1 LNDNNEETTRSMDLT
16 ELDINILLRLVINLL
31 SAKAWQ
37 YIGLRIK
44 PGTDKIEQN
53 FEKAKLSID
62 CIVFLIE
69 KLEGQISDDEKGKLR
84 SIITDLQ
91 INFVNQFKS

>member
-1 LNDNNEETTRSMDLT
+1 LNNKNEGPLRSMDLT
-16 ELDINILLRLVINLL
+16 ELDVNILLSLFINLL

-44 PGTDKIEQN
+44 PGTNKIEQN

-62 CIVFLIE
+62 CIVFLVE
-69 KLEGQISDDEKGKLR
+69 KLEDQLSDDEKGELR
-84 SIITDLQ
+84 SMITDLQ
-91 INFVNQFKS
+91 INFVNQLKS

>member
-1 LNDNNEETTRSMDLT
+1 LNDNNEGPSRSMDLT
-16 ELDINILLRLVINLL
+16 ELDIAILLKLFINLL
-31 SAKAWQ
+31 STKAWQ

-44 PGTDKIEQN
+44 PGTDEIEQD

-62 CIVFLIE
+62 CIVFLVE
-69 KLEGQISDDEKGKLR
+69 KLEDQISDDEKGKLR
-84 SIITDLQ
+84 SLITDLQ

>member
-1 LNDNNEETTRSMDLT
+1 MDYNNQETSRSIDLT
-16 ELDINILLRLVINLL
+16 ELDINVLLSLFINLL

-37 YIGLRIK
+37 YMGLRIK
-44 PGTDKIEQN
+44 PGTDKTEQD
-53 FEKAKLSID
+53 FEKAKLSIG
-62 CIVFLIE
+62 CIVFLVE
-69 KLEGQISDDEKGKLR
+69 KLEDQLIDDEKRKLR

>member
-1 LNDNNEETTRSMDLT
+1 MDYNNQENSRSIDLT
-16 ELDINILLRLVINLL
+16 ELDITVLLSLFINLL

-37 YIGLRIK
+37 YMGLRIK
-44 PGTDKIEQN
+44 SGTDKTEQD
-53 FEKAKLSID
+53 FEKAKLSIS
-62 CIVFLIE
+62 CIVFLVE
-69 KLEGQISDDEKGKLR
+69 KLEDQLSDDEKRKLR